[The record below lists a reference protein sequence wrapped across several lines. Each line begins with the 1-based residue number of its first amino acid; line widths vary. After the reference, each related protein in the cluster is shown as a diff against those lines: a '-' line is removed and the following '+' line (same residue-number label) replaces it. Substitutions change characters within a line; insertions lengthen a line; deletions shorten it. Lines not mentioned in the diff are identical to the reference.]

1 MSNVNLDQPQ
11 RIRGTFNLTDHH
23 GRAVSSESF
32 RGRFMLVFFG
42 FTHCRVVCPRAL
54 SKISAALD
62 AIGEMSVPICAL
74 YITVDPERDTPE
86 VMRKFLLAYPGIVG
100 LTGSRTEIDEVKRN
114 FRVFARRVDDPFNA
128 PGYDV
133 PHTAITY
140 LLDRDGNFAAHFN
153 DSIPLDETVER
164 LKSHLSPA

>member
-11 RIRGTFNLTDHH
+11 RIRGTFDLTDHH
-23 GRAVSSESF
+23 GRAVGSESF

-54 SKISAALD
+54 TKISAALD
-62 AIGEMSVPICAL
+62 LIGETSVPICAL

-86 VMRKFLLAYPGIVG
+86 VMRKFLLPYPRIVG
-100 LTGSRTEIDEVKRN
+100 LTGSRTQIDEVKSN
-114 FRVFARRVDDPFNA
+114 FRVFARRVDDPSNSH
-128 PGYDV
+128 GYDV
-133 PHTAITY
+133 PHTAMTY
-140 LLDRDGNFAAHFN
+140 LLDGDGLFVTDFN

-164 LKSHLSPA
+164 LRSAAKAG